1 MFVTD
6 FFSEL
11 NEDNNEY
18 VVFVNNKA
26 VSKSRDR
33 FEAEKDLQ
41 FLRSK
46 GYDAELKKLQCA
58 YVSLNESKTNQFV
71 QNYLP
76 WLQKELGLKE
86 LPKIKLLDMPEDTTF
101 GKYGGGTLYV
111 VTGGRHPV
119 DVLRTLAHELTH
131 FKQDGKGELTDG
143 AGETGT
149 PQENEANSNAGIIMR
164 NFAKNH
170 PEEFGL
176 DEQLHEEIGPG
187 VGQEL
192 ELMLAGK
199 KPAALANDIAKWQDA
214 IAQNGW
220 STIKLQIPAKFG
232 SPSNYSTYIISTDP
246 QRARAI
252 QQLLIAGWDGS
263 QPINKEYHTKLGQLL
278 GYSAFDIAHFI
289 MRGAVRDAIVGTGKV
304 LHNMFSPIIKKLG
317 MNEETANQQ
326 IRFADGYVVF
336 SNHFKER
343 LRQRNISVE
352 SILRL
357 LNRVESRREEDL
369 INMPFVN
376 FVIKSNDL
384 GISLKKEKNGDR
396 TVYVAS
402 TVHPDLN
409 VGEDEDVIY
418 LEDEEVNETIRK
430 VKGGYKVLSKKGK
443 NLGGPYKSKSQAQK
457 RLGQVEYFKHMKE
470 DDNWGKMSSNS
481 PKDTSAI
488 KDLKKDLKEPYSYD
502 AIDHMMTTIAKK
514 YNMTPHDL
522 HLLFV
527 DKVGTTPDVWIRK
540 SGTDPDKW
548 SSKKVNENSS
558 IIAYRGSH
566 HQGNEHESHSWPN
579 IVFLSKNPNVA
590 RQYGDVKQ
598 YELRPNIKILD
609 LDPSN
614 FDARRALFWAYH
626 DIYDLK
632 DPDDLKDEELFNEL
646 LGDSYSENAIGLFP
660 GKNAKT
666 ILGAFGY
673 DGAGWGDDF
682 YLIGNLNKFLNKPA
696 LHEFA
701 PPKDDSNNGG
711 DDAINHLKAMAASWC
726 KNPNPRIERELRDL
740 GYHINM
746 LKSQNGVILY
756 PLDKSY
762 DTIKFSKDELFP
774 KNVNE
779 SIKNRPPSLRKV
791 AGVKEGE
798 SINHTH
804 LLRLRGRINTMK
816 SSKNKN
822 TRNRGIQLERQVQ
835 TFKNFHPMKNP
846 AVGAQVMESENTTSP
861 AQTWVK
867 KVYDMYPDWP
877 YGQADKVMVWGEGQ
891 DQQFA
896 AFKLKPL
903 NSKVPTVDI
912 EWIMTGPEHRQGVG
926 SRAMKELQRLA
937 QEDGIRLTLYP
948 WDKGQVKQR
957 DLIRFYKNQGF
968 NPQVKGSK
976 QMHWQPNTK

>member
-1 MFVTD
+1 MFITD

-11 NEDNNEY
+11 NEDNSEF
-18 VVFVNNKA
+18 VVFVNGKS

-58 YVSLNESKTNQFV
+58 YVSLNESKTNEFV

-76 WLQKELGLKE
+76 LLQKELGLKE

-192 ELMLAGK
+192 ELMMAGK
-199 KPAALANDIAKWQDA
+199 KPAALVNDIAKWQSA
-214 IAQNGW
+214 IA
-220 STIKLQIPAKFG
+220 
-232 SPSNYSTYIISTDP
+232 
-246 QRARAI
+246 
-252 QQLLIAGWDGS
+252 
-263 QPINKEYHTKLGQLL
+263 
-278 GYSAFDIAHFI
+278 
-289 MRGAVRDAIVGTGKV
+289 GTGQV

-317 MNEETANQQ
+317 MNEESANQQ

-409 VGEDEDVIY
+409 VGDDEDVIY
-418 LEDEEVNETIRK
+418 LEDEEFTETIRK

-514 YNMTPHDL
+514 HNMTPHDL

-540 SGTDPDKW
+540 TGGSKPDKW
-548 SSKKVNENSS
+548 SSKKVNE
-558 IIAYRGSH
+558 
-566 HQGNEHESHSWPN
+566 
-579 IVFLSKNPNVA
+579 
-590 RQYGDVKQ
+590 
-598 YELRPNIKILD
+598 
-609 LDPSN
+609 
-614 FDARRALFWAYH
+614 
-626 DIYDLK
+626 
-632 DPDDLKDEELFNEL
+632 
-646 LGDSYSENAIGLFP
+646 
-660 GKNAKT
+660 
-666 ILGAFGY
+666 
-673 DGAGWGDDF
+673 
-682 YLIGNLNKFLNKPA
+682 
-696 LHEFA
+696 FA
-701 PPKDDSNNGG
+701 PPKDDGNSDS

-762 DTIKFSKDELFP
+762 DTIKFSKDDLFP

-835 TFKNFHPMKNP
+835 TFKNFHPIKNP

-976 QMHWQPNTK
+976 QMHWQPDTK

>member
-1 MFVTD
+1 MFITD

-11 NEDNNEY
+11 NEDNSEF
-18 VVFVNNKA
+18 VVFVNGKS

-58 YVSLNESKTNQFV
+58 YVSLNESKTNEFV

-192 ELMLAGK
+192 ELMMAGK
-199 KPAALANDIAKWQDA
+199 KPAALVNDIAKWQSA
-214 IAQNGW
+214 IA
-220 STIKLQIPAKFG
+220 
-232 SPSNYSTYIISTDP
+232 
-246 QRARAI
+246 
-252 QQLLIAGWDGS
+252 
-263 QPINKEYHTKLGQLL
+263 
-278 GYSAFDIAHFI
+278 
-289 MRGAVRDAIVGTGKV
+289 GTGRV

-317 MNEETANQQ
+317 MNEESANQQ

-409 VGEDEDVIY
+409 VGDDEDVIY

-514 YNMTPHDL
+514 HNMTPHDL

-540 SGTDPDKW
+540 TGGSKPDKW
-548 SSKKVNENSS
+548 SSKKVNE
-558 IIAYRGSH
+558 
-566 HQGNEHESHSWPN
+566 
-579 IVFLSKNPNVA
+579 
-590 RQYGDVKQ
+590 
-598 YELRPNIKILD
+598 
-609 LDPSN
+609 
-614 FDARRALFWAYH
+614 
-626 DIYDLK
+626 
-632 DPDDLKDEELFNEL
+632 
-646 LGDSYSENAIGLFP
+646 
-660 GKNAKT
+660 
-666 ILGAFGY
+666 
-673 DGAGWGDDF
+673 
-682 YLIGNLNKFLNKPA
+682 
-696 LHEFA
+696 FA
-701 PPKDDSNNGG
+701 PPKGDGNSDS

-762 DTIKFSKDELFP
+762 DTIKFSKDDLFP

-976 QMHWQPNTK
+976 QMHWQPDTK

>member
-1 MFVTD
+1 MFITD

-11 NEDNNEY
+11 NEDNSEF
-18 VVFVNNKA
+18 VVFVNGKS

-58 YVSLNESKTNQFV
+58 YVSLNESKTNEFV

-192 ELMLAGK
+192 ELMMAGK
-199 KPAALANDIAKWQDA
+199 KPAALVNDIAKWQSA

-232 SPSNYSTYIISTDP
+232 FPSNHSTYIISTDP
-246 QRARAI
+246 QRARSI

-289 MRGAVRDAIVGTGKV
+289 MRGAVRDAIAGTGRV

-317 MNEETANQQ
+317 MNEESANQQ

-409 VGEDEDVIY
+409 VGDDEDVIY

-514 YNMTPHDL
+514 HNMTPHDL

-548 SSKKVNENSS
+548 SSKKVNE
-558 IIAYRGSH
+558 
-566 HQGNEHESHSWPN
+566 
-579 IVFLSKNPNVA
+579 
-590 RQYGDVKQ
+590 
-598 YELRPNIKILD
+598 
-609 LDPSN
+609 
-614 FDARRALFWAYH
+614 
-626 DIYDLK
+626 
-632 DPDDLKDEELFNEL
+632 
-646 LGDSYSENAIGLFP
+646 
-660 GKNAKT
+660 
-666 ILGAFGY
+666 
-673 DGAGWGDDF
+673 
-682 YLIGNLNKFLNKPA
+682 
-696 LHEFA
+696 FA
-701 PPKDDSNNGG
+701 PPKDDGNSDS

-762 DTIKFSKDELFP
+762 DTIKFSKDDLFP

-976 QMHWQPNTK
+976 QMHWQPDTK

>member
-1 MFVTD
+1 MFITD

-11 NEDNNEY
+11 NEDNSEF
-18 VVFVNNKA
+18 VVFVNGKS

-58 YVSLNESKTNQFV
+58 YVSLNESKTNEFV

-192 ELMLAGK
+192 ELMMAGK
-199 KPAALANDIAKWQDA
+199 KPAALVNDIAKWQSA
-214 IAQNGW
+214 IA
-220 STIKLQIPAKFG
+220 
-232 SPSNYSTYIISTDP
+232 
-246 QRARAI
+246 
-252 QQLLIAGWDGS
+252 
-263 QPINKEYHTKLGQLL
+263 
-278 GYSAFDIAHFI
+278 
-289 MRGAVRDAIVGTGKV
+289 GTGQV

-317 MNEETANQQ
+317 MNEESANQQ

-409 VGEDEDVIY
+409 VGDDEDVIY

-514 YNMTPHDL
+514 HNMTPHDL

-540 SGTDPDKW
+540 TGGSKPDKW
-548 SSKKVNENSS
+548 SSKKVNE
-558 IIAYRGSH
+558 
-566 HQGNEHESHSWPN
+566 
-579 IVFLSKNPNVA
+579 
-590 RQYGDVKQ
+590 
-598 YELRPNIKILD
+598 
-609 LDPSN
+609 
-614 FDARRALFWAYH
+614 
-626 DIYDLK
+626 
-632 DPDDLKDEELFNEL
+632 
-646 LGDSYSENAIGLFP
+646 
-660 GKNAKT
+660 
-666 ILGAFGY
+666 
-673 DGAGWGDDF
+673 
-682 YLIGNLNKFLNKPA
+682 
-696 LHEFA
+696 FA
-701 PPKDDSNNGG
+701 PPKDDGNSDS

-762 DTIKFSKDELFP
+762 DTIKFSKDDLFP

-835 TFKNFHPMKNP
+835 TFKNFHPIKNP

-976 QMHWQPNTK
+976 QMHWQPDTK

>member
-1 MFVTD
+1 MFITD

-11 NEDNNEY
+11 NEDNSEF
-18 VVFVNNKA
+18 VVFVNGKS

-58 YVSLNESKTNQFV
+58 YVSLNESKTNEFV

-192 ELMLAGK
+192 ELMMAGK
-199 KPAALANDIAKWQDA
+199 KPAALVNDIAKWQSA
-214 IAQNGW
+214 IA
-220 STIKLQIPAKFG
+220 
-232 SPSNYSTYIISTDP
+232 
-246 QRARAI
+246 
-252 QQLLIAGWDGS
+252 
-263 QPINKEYHTKLGQLL
+263 
-278 GYSAFDIAHFI
+278 
-289 MRGAVRDAIVGTGKV
+289 GTGRV

-317 MNEETANQQ
+317 MNEESANQQ

-409 VGEDEDVIY
+409 VGDDEDVIY

-514 YNMTPHDL
+514 HNMTPHDL

-540 SGTDPDKW
+540 TGGSKPDKW
-548 SSKKVNENSS
+548 SSKKVNE
-558 IIAYRGSH
+558 
-566 HQGNEHESHSWPN
+566 
-579 IVFLSKNPNVA
+579 
-590 RQYGDVKQ
+590 
-598 YELRPNIKILD
+598 
-609 LDPSN
+609 
-614 FDARRALFWAYH
+614 
-626 DIYDLK
+626 
-632 DPDDLKDEELFNEL
+632 
-646 LGDSYSENAIGLFP
+646 
-660 GKNAKT
+660 
-666 ILGAFGY
+666 
-673 DGAGWGDDF
+673 
-682 YLIGNLNKFLNKPA
+682 
-696 LHEFA
+696 FA
-701 PPKDDSNNGG
+701 PPKDDGNSDS

-762 DTIKFSKDELFP
+762 DTIKFSKDDLFP

-976 QMHWQPNTK
+976 QMHWQPDTK